1 MCYFFD
7 ANEEE
12 QLTVTHLAS
21 KMKEFLTEP
30 ENESF
35 CNQYLKEKLI
45 KRYGDSIFIS
55 DDQGICGIVAFR
67 EKTSEILR
75 KHFSMTHIN
84 DEESQKKSY
93 H

>member
-1 MCYFFD
+1 
-7 ANEEE
+7 
-12 QLTVTHLAS
+12 
-21 KMKEFLTEP
+21 MKEFLTEP
-30 ENESF
+30 

-55 DDQGICGIVAFR
+55 DDQGICDIVAFR

-84 DEESQKKSY
+84 DEESQKKKLSLRLQPNLSKARSSQ
-93 H
+93 

>member
-1 MCYFFD
+1 
-7 ANEEE
+7 
-12 QLTVTHLAS
+12 
-21 KMKEFLTEP
+21 MKEFLTEP

-55 DDQGICGIVAFR
+55 DDQGICDIVAFR

-84 DEESQKKSY
+84 DEESQKKAIIQTAAKLIKGEIK
-93 H
+93 